1 MPLATA
7 IYFGRS
13 PPQQFHLE
21 EMPAL
26 CESIGL
32 KYCSYSEVQNE
43 SQKHPT
49 FTMITKQ
56 QLNQLQQSS
65 AN

>member
-43 SQKHPT
+43 LQKCPT

-56 QLNQLQQSS
+56 
-65 AN
+65 